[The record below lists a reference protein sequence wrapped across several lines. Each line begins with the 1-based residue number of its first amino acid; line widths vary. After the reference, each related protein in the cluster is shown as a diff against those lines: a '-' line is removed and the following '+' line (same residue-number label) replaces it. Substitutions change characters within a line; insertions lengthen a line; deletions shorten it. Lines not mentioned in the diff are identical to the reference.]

1 MPLVRDYFDNDGVR
15 NATNPSRF
23 GHHYGPIP
31 NPGWLPD
38 RQRAAR
44 DNDLRLPD
52 VTAAENATA
61 PQTGTKMSS
70 VNTLVCNIDVNS
82 GQMCGMHD
90 HVKPAFTP
98 PPPPQCASRRCA
110 IKSFVLSGGWRKA
123 RYVHE
128 PGCGPLG
135 GLLDTCATACE
146 TIALLV
152 NLELASI
159 VSHKRKRG
167 PSPPDDGSNNNS
179 GSDLNT
185 SRR

>member
-23 GHHYGPIP
+23 GHHYV
-31 NPGWLPD
+31 
-38 RQRAAR
+38 
-44 DNDLRLPD
+44 PD

-185 SRR
+185 SRKSKTARRSSRIRAAKGKDKYT